1 MPQFH
6 HMTHYTLFNPPKEEL
21 LQVNKLI
28 VYHIN
33 EDTSSQFKYQSR
45 TVVETQQEKISS
57 INSNAQQTFWIF
69 ISI

>member
-33 EDTSSQFKYQSR
+33 MKILHPKYQSP
-45 TVVETQQEKISS
+45 TVVDKQQEKISPITS
-57 INSNAQQTFWIF
+57 DAQQTFWFF

>member
-33 EDTSSQFKYQSR
+33 MKILHLKYQSP
-45 TVVETQQEKISS
+45 TVVET
-57 INSNAQQTFWIF
+57 
-69 ISI
+69 